1 MKFISPRDQ
10 IPPVPSIY
18 IILKPNILIWTSIR
32 NNMRFKDIKLLN
44 VEKNQDRVIESD
56 YQNTSKQSLFQ
67 KSSKN
72 PHAGFWTKYQNSRTS
87 LVCLLPVLFFS

>member
-1 MKFISPRDQ
+1 
-10 IPPVPSIY
+10 
-18 IILKPNILIWTSIR
+18 
-32 NNMRFKDIKLLN
+32 MRFKDIKLLN

-72 PHAGFWTKYQNSRTS
+72 PHAGF
-87 LVCLLPVLFFS
+87 